1 MMSLI
6 EKYIKG
12 IRFLLPSPF
21 SIAILLTLFT
31 FILAFFWPMNIYIED
46 LNWVDKFTQILISW
60 NDGLWNVQGMAFAVQ
75 MMLMLLLGHVLAL
88 SKSVDAAINKLLP
101 FCTNNAKSALIVTFF
116 TLIVSWFNWGLG
128 LIFGA
133 IFCKKIMDYASQISI
148 GLNHGLIGAAGYSGL
163 MIWHGGISGS
173 SLVKISE
180 VGHLKDLAPEI
191 VKSSVPLLIGFS
203 KTVFSNMNIAVTCSL
218 LVTLPITMYFLG
230 KKTKVVVPN
239 KTKEIKYED
248 KKFNLI
254 GFEKFDQSKLA
265 GTIIGLFIIIFC
277 GYLAISHPL
286 TKSFQFINPNYLN
299 LTLLGL
305 ALVFHRTISSF
316 LRATE
321 KAIVGTVGILIQFPL
336 YFGIMGVVSDT
347 GIINDLATYF
357 QSISSNYTYPI
368 FTFLSAGLVN
378 FLVPS
383 GGGQWYIQG
392 PLIIQSAIEMGI
404 PLSKSIMAMAYGDQL
419 TNMMQPFWALP
430 LLGIT
435 GLKAKDILPYTLIMM
450 LVGLVVFS
458 LGLLI
463 F

>member
-218 LVTLPITMYFLG
+218 VVTLPITMYFLG
-230 KKTKVVVPN
+230 RKTKVVIPN

-316 LRATE
+316 LRSTE
-321 KAIVGTVGILIQFPL
+321 KAIIGTVGILIQFPL
-336 YFGIMGVVSDT
+336 YFGIMGVVSDA

>member
-21 SIAILLTLFT
+21 SIAVLLTLFS
-31 FILAFFWPMNIYIED
+31 FILAFFWPKNIYVED
-46 LNWVDKFTQILISW
+46 LNWIDKFINILKSW
-60 NDGLWNVQGMAFAVQ
+60 NDGLWNVQGLAFAVQ

-101 FCTNNAKSALIVTFF
+101 FCSNNAKSALIVTFF

-128 LIFGA
+128 LVFGA
-133 IFCKKIMDYASQISI
+133 IFCKKIMDYASQLSI
-148 GLNHGLIGAAGYSGL
+148 GLNYGLIGAAGYSGL

-180 VGHLKDLAPEI
+180 FGHLKDLAPEI

-230 KKTKVVVPN
+230 KKTKVVIPN

-435 GLKAKDILPYTLIMM
+435 GLKAKDILPYTLIIM

>member
-1 MMSLI
+1 
-6 EKYIKG
+6 
-12 IRFLLPSPF
+12 
-21 SIAILLTLFT
+21 
-31 FILAFFWPMNIYIED
+31 
-46 LNWVDKFTQILISW
+46 
-60 NDGLWNVQGMAFAVQ
+60 
-75 MMLMLLLGHVLAL
+75 
-88 SKSVDAAINKLLP
+88 
-101 FCTNNAKSALIVTFF
+101 
-116 TLIVSWFNWGLG
+116 
-128 LIFGA
+128 
-133 IFCKKIMDYASQISI
+133 
-148 GLNHGLIGAAGYSGL
+148 

-173 SLVKISE
+173 SLIKISE
-180 VGHLKDLAPEI
+180 AGHLKDIAPES
-191 VKSSVPLLIGFS
+191 VKSIVPLLIDFS
-203 KTVFSNMNIAVTCSL
+203 KTVFSGMNIAVTCSL
-218 LVTLPITMYFLG
+218 LLVLPITMYFLG
-230 KKTKVVVPN
+230 KKTKVTFPN
-239 KTKEIKYED
+239 KIENVKYHSQ
-248 KKFNLI
+248 KLNLI
-254 GFEKFDQSKLA
+254 GFEKLDNSKFVGKL
-265 GTIIGLFIIIFC
+265 IGMFIIIFC
-277 GYLAISHPL
+277 GHLAFSHPA
-286 TKSFQFINPNYLN
+286 TKSLQFINPNFIN
-299 LTLLGL
+299 LTLLGFSL
-305 ALVFHRTISSF
+305 FFHRTIFSF

-347 GIINDLATYF
+347 GIINDLVAFF

-378 FLVPS
+378 FFVPS

-435 GLKAKDILPYTLIMM
+435 GLKAKDILPYTLIIM

>member
-101 FCTNNAKSALIVTFF
+101 FCSNNAKSALIVTFF

-230 KKTKVVVPN
+230 KKTKVVIPN